1 MINQDNKMKKDCET
15 LGLEWNDEEDTC
27 KIALNLYDKKTDMLQ
42 RLSKS
47 IIDTIAPVNEIGIQ
61 IAEGNI
67 LRIKEDYEDSKRYLA
82 TCSKCQTY
90 FPIKKSAIDYLEKIK
105 ELKYKKR
112 NYSKIKEI
120 IVKSASPIAYLTCP
134 HCGMTYHVIKTI
146 INLEP
151 LK

>member
-1 MINQDNKMKKDCET
+1 MVNLYNKMRNDCET
-15 LGLEWNDEEDTC
+15 VGLKWNNKEGNC
-27 KIALNLYDKKTDMLQ
+27 KIAPDLYNKQTTILQ
-42 RLSKS
+42 RFSKS

-61 IAEGNI
+61 IAEDNI
-67 LRIKEDYEDSKRYLA
+67 LRIKEDNEDSTRYLA

-120 IVKSASPIAYLTCP
+120 IVKSASPIVYLTCP
-134 HCGMTYHVIKTI
+134 HCGFAHQVIKTI
-146 INLEP
+146 IN
-151 LK
+151 